1 MKKLMFL
8 VIVLL
13 VAVLMTLTRPNKAE
27 HKEAMMKAV
36 KELVDEEAE
45 NKGFKDNGLTR
56 FGKNV
61 VNKAIELALGSKL
74 KLDDYYLFN
83 TTHVRMDGKDKLLS
97 VGMFGHV
104 FTFDKKML
112 REALEEGDDSPTDEE
127 KAAAKAEKKRL
138 KAELKE
144 QKRKERAERKEQKR
158 KEREAKREQKRKE
171 REAKKTES
179 EE

>member
-112 REALEEGDDSPTDEE
+112 REALEEGDDSTTDEE

-171 REAKKTES
+171 REAKKAES

>member
-1 MKKLMFL
+1 
-8 VIVLL
+8 
-13 VAVLMTLTRPNKAE
+13 
-27 HKEAMMKAV
+27 
-36 KELVDEEAE
+36 
-45 NKGFKDNGLTR
+45 
-56 FGKNV
+56 
-61 VNKAIELALGSKL
+61 
-74 KLDDYYLFN
+74 
-83 TTHVRMDGKDKLLS
+83 
-97 VGMFGHV
+97 MFGHV

-171 REAKKTES
+171 REAKKAES